1 MKRDPA
7 TPATPARRP
16 RGRPRSFDR
25 EQALDRA
32 MEVFWEK
39 GFEAASLAD
48 LTRAMDI
55 NAPSL
60 YAAFGDKEQLF
71 LEAVER
77 YTSRRRDSCDYCH
90 EATAKEAVETLLT
103 YMAEELSSSSHPR
116 GCLMM
121 MASTT
126 TAGASPK
133 LQAALAKLRA
143 SSRAKLRERIV
154 RGIADGELPADT
166 DATALAN
173 FYGTVLT
180 GMSLMARDGVSRK
193 ALLGTVEAAMR
204 GWPEKEREARPARDK
219 VAAA

>member
-1 MKRDPA
+1 MKKVPPVPA
-7 TPATPARRP
+7 PVRRP

-25 EQALDRA
+25 EQALDQA

-48 LTRAMDI
+48 LTRAMKI

-60 YAAFGDKEQLF
+60 YAAFGDKERLF

-77 YTSRRRDSCDYCH
+77 YTSRRGESCDYCH

-121 MASTT
+121 MAATT
-126 TAGASPK
+126 TAGASPQ
-133 LQAALAKLRA
+133 LQAALAKLR
-143 SSRAKLRERIV
+143 SLSRAKLKERIA
-154 RGIADGELPADT
+154 RGVAAGELPADT
-166 DATALAN
+166 EATALAN
-173 FYGTVLT
+173 FYGTIIT
-180 GMSLMARDGVSRK
+180 GMSVMARDGASRK
-193 ALLGTVEAAMR
+193 ALLATVEAAMR
-204 GWPEKEREARPARDK
+204 GWPEKAKEKRPARDK
-219 VAAA
+219 VAAD